1 MAADPAYSDLELSA
15 IQEIANIGTGNA
27 ATALSQLVARPV
39 DIGVPQA
46 ELVGLADAAERIGPP
61 EQEVMAVLTPVHG
74 DLDANML
81 LAFGPASAEALGGLF
96 GIEMATEMGVSMMQ
110 EVGNILTGSYTTAI
124 SAMTGM
130 SLEPAPPLVAHDMLG
145 AVVDAILAMSVL
157 ESDTVL
163 FLQTA
168 IQIEGTAVEFAFLL
182 VPGEGMVPTLLGAL
196 GLA

>member
-27 ATALSQLVARPV
+27 ATALSQLVMRPV
-39 DIGVPQA
+39 DIGVPRA
-46 ELVGLADAAERIGPP
+46 ELVPLQDAADAIGPA
-61 EQEVMAVLTPVHG
+61 EQEVMAVLTPVRG
-74 DLDANML
+74 DLEANML
-81 LAFGPASAEALGGLF
+81 LAFPAEAAEALGALF
-96 GIEMATEMGVSMMQ
+96 GVDVSTDMGASMLQ

-124 SAMTGM
+124 SGMTGM
-130 SLEPAPPLVAHDMLG
+130 NLEPSPPLVAHDML
-145 AVVDAILAMSVL
+145 ASVVDGVLAMSVV

-168 IQIEGTAVEFAFLL
+168 IHVEGTAVGFAFLL

-196 GLA
+196 GLG

>member
-39 DIGVPQA
+39 DIGVPRA
-46 ELVGLADAAERIGPP
+46 ELVGLAEAAERIGPP
-61 EQEVMAVLTPVHG
+61 EQEVMAVLTPVRG
-74 DLDANML
+74 DLGANML